1 MRSRILF
8 LLKYYLFWTIASV
21 TAKCIFLL
29 YQGNTSLSMPDYFH
43 IVFRGLRM
51 DFSLGGYILLLSS
64 VLLAFSPFVR
74 DRILRRVFS
83 VLSAA
88 LLAVFWFVV
97 AADLELFRNWGYH
110 MDATVLE
117 YVRTPKEALAS
128 TPSGLL
134 VLLIGL
140 WLVAAA
146 CFYLLYLRFVGKQL
160 FYTRGKW
167 WEAGVFLL
175 IGGCMIVP
183 IRGGLNVAPM
193 NNSFVFFHKTNMFA
207 NQAAVNPVWNF
218 MYEAEHASRM
228 GGNYGY
234 MAEEEARAVVD
245 SLYRTGDSVLRLLK
259 TDRPDIVVLLLESF
273 TADAVGVLGG
283 NGEATP
289 NLNRLAEEGVLF
301 SRIYATGNRSD
312 RGVAGVISAY
322 PAYPNYSLLKY
333 PAKMERRPRFPKDLE
348 EQGYHT
354 RFYYAGDINFGGFR
368 ALTTMS
374 FQEVVTEDDFSGRAR
389 EVTFKWGV
397 HDEFMF
403 ERLFEDMEKAPRP
416 FMYMAFNMSSHEPFE
431 VPMETRI
438 PGQTKDKRFL
448 NAICYSDRCIGE
460 FVGKAKASGMWDNLL
475 LVLVADHGTI
485 SIKDRVYHD
494 SGVFHIPLIFAGGAL
509 NVRNTVITTLGS
521 QTDVAATLLAQLGI
535 PHSRY
540 RFSKNLLA
548 EDAVPFAYYGMTG
561 AAGMITPEGVAV
573 MDLKSGKTV
582 AGEGLE
588 RNLHLLKAYLQVL
601 DKDIRQ

>member
-1 MRSRILF
+1 M
-8 LLKYYLFWTIASV
+8 LKYYLFWIIASV
-21 TAKCIFLL
+21 AAKCIFLL
-29 YQGNTSLSMPDYFH
+29 YQGNASLTLPDYFR
-43 IVFRGLRM
+43 IFFRGLRM

-64 VLLAFSPFVR
+64 VVLAFSPFVR

-83 VLSAA
+83 VLSLV

-97 AADLELFRNWGYH
+97 AADLELFQNWGYH

-134 VLLIGL
+134 VFLIGL
-140 WLVAAA
+140 WLALAAG
-146 CFYLLYLRFVGKQL
+146 FYLLYRRFIGKRL
-160 FYTRGKW
+160 VYARGRW
-167 WEAGVFLL
+167 WETGVFLL

-183 IRGGLNVAPM
+183 VRGGFNVAPM

-218 MYEAEHASRM
+218 MYEAEHAGRM
-228 GGNYGY
+228 GGNYKY
-234 MAEEEARAVVD
+234 MAEEKAQAVVD
-245 SLYRTGDSVLRLLK
+245 SLYRTGDSVFRLLK

-273 TADAVGVLGG
+273 TADAIGVLGG
-283 NGEATP
+283 NEEATP
-289 NLNRLAEEGVLF
+289 HLNQLAKEGVLF

-312 RGVAGVISAY
+312 RGVAGVVSAY

-348 EQGYHT
+348 EVGYHT

-374 FQEVVTEDDFSGRAR
+374 FQEVVTEDDFSGKAK
-389 EVTFKWGV
+389 EVAFKWGV

-403 ERLFEDMEKAPRP
+403 GRLFEDMEKAPRP

-438 PGQTKDKRFL
+438 QGQSKDRRFL
-448 NAICYSDRCIGE
+448 NAICYADRCIGE

-485 SIKDRVYHD
+485 AIRNRVYHD
-494 SGVFHIPLIFAGGAL
+494 PAVFHIPLIFAGGAL
-509 NVRNTVITTLGS
+509 NVRDTVITTLGS

-535 PHSRY
+535 SHSRY

-548 EDAVPFAYYGMTG
+548 EEAVPFAYYGMTG
-561 AAGMITPEGVAV
+561 AAGMITPEGTSVL
-573 MDLKSGKTV
+573 DLKSGKTIT
-582 AGEGLE
+582 GEDLE
-588 RNLHLLKAYLQVL
+588 RNQHLLKAYLQVL
-601 DKDIRQ
+601 DGDIRQ